1 MLCGGFWLIAKATEA
16 TNPTHCAETHPQSH
30 FLPEVKMNR
39 LSSGYALGILLA
51 FVGAGV
57 ADEPKAITPDLSLV
71 NDGKSF
77 NVVNADAE
85 ITKTDGEPTIV
96 NLKVKGGDIRGQ
108 SNIGLALVEG
118 LEFSRG
124 TIELDMKGFGR
135 DRPCFL
141 GIALNVVDEKTF
153 ESVHF
158 RPFMFDRGNTE
169 AIQYVSWPDYGW
181 KKLRTRGYVAA
192 VNPVPSASGW
202 FHARFEVTAKQVKVF
217 VDNAKRPSMVTN
229 RISTR
234 KTGKVG
240 LWVDS
245 GDGYFR
251 NLKITPAK

>member
-51 FVGAGV
+51 FVGVGV

-181 KKLRTRGYVAA
+181 KRLRTRGYVAA